1 MVKKQYIVP
10 TTEIV
15 KFNTMQL
22 MGLDSVSNNP
32 DPGASSAPKRRMDPG
47 FAPAF

>member
-10 TTEIV
+10 TTEIA

-32 DPGASSAPKRRMDPG
+32 DPGSSPAPRRRGD